1 MTRHER
7 RIDDLTGAYRARR
20 IDRRQF
26 LQQAAALGLT
36 ASGAAALLAACGGD
50 EAATPADETTATGA
64 TTSAAATTAPETAAA
79 PPAETA
85 AAPSGGTLTMRLLND
100 IVNLD
105 PALWTS
111 AADDQV
117 FVNIS
122 EGLVTYKPGT
132 VEVVNMLAEEF
143 ESSPD
148 GLRIASS

>member
-1 MTRHER
+1 
-7 RIDDLTGAYRARR
+7 
-20 IDRRQF
+20 
-26 LQQAAALGLT
+26 
-36 ASGAAALLAACGGD
+36 
-50 EAATPADETTATGA
+50 
-64 TTSAAATTAPETAAA
+64 
-79 PPAETA
+79 
-85 AAPSGGTLTMRLLND
+85 MRLLND

-132 VEVVNMLAEEF
+132 VEVVNVLAEEF

-148 GLRIASS
+148 GLRHRFKLKEGIRSTAATVRSPPRT